1 MNQLFTYKLKF
12 SKINSSRETFVIQSD
27 PVKGIIGPDRFK
39 SLLLTGI
46 EKEGR
51 FLESWRS
58 LVKPVKQRK

>member
-12 SKINSSRETFVIQSD
+12 SKINSPRETFVIQSD
-27 PVKGIIGPDRFK
+27 PVKGIIGPDGFK
-39 SLLLTGI
+39 ALLLTGV

>member
-12 SKINSSRETFVIQSD
+12 SKGNNTRETFVIQSE
-27 PVKGIIGPDRFK
+27 PVKGIIGPDGFK
-39 SLLLTGI
+39 KLLLTGV

>member
-12 SKINSSRETFVIQSD
+12 SKVNSPRETFVVQSES
-27 PVKGIIGPDRFK
+27 VRGVIGPEGFRK
-39 SLLLTGI
+39 LLLTGV
-46 EKEGR
+46 EQGGR